1 MRGDFVDAHP
11 LHSEHDDMHETTEL
25 RERDICRVTY
35 FGAWVNAALSV
46 AKLLAG
52 VFGHSAAMVADA
64 VHSLS
69 DFATDLA
76 VIVFIKVASRPSDE
90 DHDFG
95 HGKFETLS
103 SVIIGVALF
112 AVGIGIFASGAAKI
126 HTIIDGRPLEAPG
139 TIALVAAAVSIVAK
153 ELLFR
158 QTRRVGARHH
168 SPAVIA
174 NAWHHRSDAFS
185 SIGTF
190 VGIGGAILLGDRWIV
205 LDPLAAVVVSVLIVK
220 VAFDLVK
227 PGIEELLEKSLPR
240 ETEEEILALVTADP
254 AISDPHNLRTRRIG
268 VGIVAQVHVRL
279 DGRMTV
285 AESHELTERVEERFH
300 DRFGDWAHLI
310 IHVEPAK

>member
-1 MRGDFVDAHP
+1 MRGDSVDAHP
-11 LHSEHDDMHETTEL
+11 FDDMHDTTEH

-35 FGAWVNAALSV
+35 FGAWVNAALST

-76 VIVFIKVASRPSDE
+76 VIVFIKVASKPSDE

-103 SVIIGVALF
+103 AVIIGLALF
-112 AVGIGIFASGAAKI
+112 AVGAGIFASGTAKI
-126 HTIIDGRPLEAPG
+126 LAIARGGRVEAPG
-139 TIALVAAAVSIVAK
+139 LVALAAAVVSIVVK
-153 ELLFR
+153 ELLYR
-158 QTRRVGARHH
+158 QTRRVGERHQ

-190 VGIGGAILLGDRWIV
+190 IGIGGAILLGDRWVV

-240 ETEEEILALVTADP
+240 ETEEEILAIVTADP
-254 AISDPHNLRTRRIG
+254 AISDPHNLRTRRVG

-279 DGRMTV
+279 DGGMSV
-285 AESHELTERVEERFH
+285 AESHAVTERVEARIH

-310 IHVEPAK
+310 IHVEPAR

>member
-1 MRGDFVDAHP
+1 M
-11 LHSEHDDMHETTEL
+11 HDTTEL
-25 RERDICRVTY
+25 RERDICQVTY
-35 FGAWVNAALSV
+35 FGAWVNAVLAA

-52 VFGHSAAMVADA
+52 IFGHSAAMVADA

-112 AVGIGIFASGAAKI
+112 AVGLGIFASGATKI
-126 HTIIDGRPLEAPG
+126 FAIAHGKPVEAPG
-139 TIALVAAAVSIVAK
+139 AIALAAAALSIAAK
-153 ELLFR
+153 EMLFR
-158 QTRRVGARHH
+158 RTRRVGARHH

-190 VGIGGAILLGDRWIV
+190 LGIGGAILLGDRWIV

-227 PGIEELLEKSLPR
+227 PGIDELLEKSLPR

-254 AISDPHNLRTRRIG
+254 VISDPHNLRTRRVG

-285 AESHELTERVEERFH
+285 AESHALTERVEKRFH

>member
-1 MRGDFVDAHP
+1 MQD
-11 LHSEHDDMHETTEL
+11 TTEL

-35 FGAWVNAALSV
+35 FGAWVNAVLTSG
-46 AKLLAG
+46 KLLAG
-52 VFGHSAAMVADA
+52 IFGHSAAMVADA

-76 VIVFIKVASRPSDE
+76 VIVFIKVASKPSDE
-90 DHDFG
+90 SHGFG

-103 SVIIGVALF
+103 AVIIGLALF
-112 AVGIGIFASGAAKI
+112 AVGAGIFVSGTSKI
-126 HTIIDGRPLEAPG
+126 IAIARGESVEAPG
-139 TIALVAAAVSIVAK
+139 LVALVAAVASIVVK
-153 ELLFR
+153 ELLYR
-158 QTRRVGARHH
+158 QTRRVGERHH

-190 VGIGGAILLGDRWIV
+190 IGIGGAILLGDRWVV
-205 LDPLAAVVVSVLIVK
+205 LDPIAAVVVSVMIVK
-220 VAFDLVK
+220 VAYDLLK

-240 ETEEEILALVTADP
+240 ETEEEILAIITADP
-254 AISDPHNLRTRRIG
+254 AITDPHNLRTRRVG

-285 AESHELTERVEERFH
+285 AESHALTERIEDRIH
-300 DRFGDWAHLI
+300 DRFGEWAHLI
-310 IHVEPAK
+310 IHVEPSQKTLS